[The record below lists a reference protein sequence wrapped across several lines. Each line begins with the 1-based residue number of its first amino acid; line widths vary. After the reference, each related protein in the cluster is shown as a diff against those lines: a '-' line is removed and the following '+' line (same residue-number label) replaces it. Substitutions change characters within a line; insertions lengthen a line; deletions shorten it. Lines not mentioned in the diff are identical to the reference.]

1 MPSLPASSLLPPLS
15 SHPPKFRVDQRGT
28 FRNFNQAFVRG
39 GGGGGRKAHAV
50 VIMRKVIL
58 TRFDG
63 NAERRFHFRGRVTF
77 SNLVQPTWKLNC
89 GRLFLLLLPLLEIE
103 RERENSVNVVHC
115 RRCNVTRVKTTR
127 DSQAEKAKQPLS
139 FHASL

>member
-1 MPSLPASSLLPPLS
+1 MCRSSLLLLHSPHY
-15 SHPPKFRVDQRGT
+15 HPSPQISCRSPGT

-39 GGGGGRKAHAV
+39 KAHAV

-63 NAERRFHFRGRVTF
+63 NAERRLHFRGRVTF

-89 GRLFLLLLPLLEIE
+89 GRPLLLLLLERE
-103 RERENSVNVVHC
+103 REKDRGGGGERRENSVNVVHC

-127 DSQAEKAKQPLS
+127 DSQAESSS
-139 FHASL
+139 FYHAL